1 MVSIVL
7 RLGLGLELGLAI
19 NVRCGCLSQDRV
31 NFKKKNDDFDVARRS
46 ATPMQSRGMVAKVC
60 ATKIATNRWKNIKT
74 KWPPKTIFFFPDPQ
88 GRCGHFLNVIFS
100 AKTKTATCR
109 D

>member
-31 NFKKKNDDFDVARRS
+31 NFKKKMTISMLREGRRRRCSHVEWSRRS
-46 ATPMQSRGMVAKVC
+46 VRRKLRPIDG
-60 ATKIATNRWKNIKT
+60 KT
-74 KWPPKTIFFFPDPQ
+74 
-88 GRCGHFLNVIFS
+88 
-100 AKTKTATCR
+100 
-109 D
+109 